1 MSARLGRRR
10 EERGG
15 GGGERSGGVKEGS
28 ESDRCSRRRWPVLLS
43 CPPLRT
49 DGPQEEV
56 LDREV
61 REGERKRG
69 EGKPRDR
76 TTIAGEQRIS
86 QR

>member
-1 MSARLGRRR
+1 MSPLGRRTEEELGR
-10 EERGG
+10 EDGFER
-15 GGGERSGGVKEGS
+15 
-28 ESDRCSRRRWPVLLS
+28 DRCSRRRWPVLLS